1 MTPFIVGLTGGIG
14 SGKTTVANQF
24 AALGATLV
32 DADVVARE
40 VVAQGSEGLA
50 AITAY
55 FGEAVLD
62 ATGALNRRAL
72 RELVFAD
79 EDKKQWLNNLL
90 HPLIRERMRM
100 QTEQTS
106 GPYVIWVVPLL
117 FENQLDKLVNRTL
130 VVDVPEALQ
139 LSRTLCRDQSSEQT
153 VKHIIAS
160 QIDRRSRL
168 EKADDVIDN
177 SGEPA
182 DLTDKISGL
191 HNVYLALANSKG

>member
-1 MTPFIVGLTGGIG
+1 MKPFIVGLTGGIG

-24 AALGATLV
+24 AALGAQLV

-40 VVAQGSEGLA
+40 VVAQGSDGLA
-50 AITAY
+50 AIKAH
-55 FGEAVLD
+55 FGPDVLTVD
-62 ATGALNRRAL
+62 GELNRPVL
-72 RELVFAD
+72 RNIVFGD
-79 EDKKQWLNNLL
+79 DNEKQWLNNLL
-90 HPLIRERMRM
+90 HPLIRQQMLI

-106 GPYVIWVVPLL
+106 EAYVIWVAPLL

-153 VKHIIAS
+153 VKNIIAS
-160 QIDRRSRL
+160 QIDRLSRL

-177 SGEPA
+177 SGVPA

>member
-40 VVAQGSEGLA
+40 VVAQGSDGLA

-139 LSRTLCRDQSSEQT
+139 LSRTLCRDQNSEQT